1 MKKITLFSVLL
12 FTVSIGFSQTIKFE
26 QDTISYGAYKVF
38 VDKEV
43 QLFYGSSPKKEF
55 IFVSIGSVLSGVTPL
70 ASTWSKRVVK
80 IDKVY
85 KQSGKLYARGFLL
98 DAPGLRLVGGNKIF
112 IEVEGAIDNKE
123 VKID

>member
-1 MKKITLFSVLL
+1 M
-12 FTVSIGFSQTIKFE
+12 
-26 QDTISYGAYKVF
+26 
-38 VDKEV
+38 

-70 ASTWSKRVVK
+70 QSTWSKRVVK

-85 KQSGKLYARGFLL
+85 KQSGKLYARGILL

>member
-1 MKKITLFSVLL
+1 MKKITLLSVLL
-12 FTVSIGFSQTIKFE
+12 FTAVIGFSQTIKFE
-26 QDTISYGAYKVF
+26 QDTIWYGEYKVF
-38 VDKEV
+38 VGKEV

-55 IFVSIGSVLSGVTPL
+55 IFVSIGSALSGVTPL
-70 ASTWSKRVVK
+70 QSVWSKRIVK

-85 KQSGKLYARGFLL
+85 KQSGKFYARGILL

>member
-1 MKKITLFSVLL
+1 MKKITLLSVLL

-26 QDTISYGAYKVF
+26 QDTIFYGAYKVF
-38 VDKEV
+38 AGKDV

-55 IFVSIGSVLSGVTPL
+55 IFFSIGSVLSGVTPL
-70 ASTWSKRVVK
+70 QSTWSKRVVK

-85 KQSGKLYARGFLL
+85 KQSGKLYARGILL

>member
-1 MKKITLFSVLL
+1 MLLSVLL
-12 FTVSIGFSQTIKFE
+12 FTMSIGFSQTIKFE
-26 QDTISYGAYKVF
+26 QDTISYGEYKVF
-38 VDKEV
+38 AGKDV

-55 IFVSIGSVLSGVTPL
+55 IFISIGSVLTGVTPL
-70 ASTWSKRVVK
+70 QSTWSKRVVK

-85 KQSGKLYARGFLL
+85 KQSGKFYARGILL
-98 DAPGLRLVGGNKIF
+98 DSPGLRLVGGNKIF